1 MAGSISSCYG
11 AYRLG
16 KPTSPW
22 ARRFYGERR
31 PDMEAN
37 SERRFQIGRRTDR
50 VKERCWDAIGGV
62 TGDEYEARLSSI
74 DRP

>member
-1 MAGSISSCYG
+1 
-11 AYRLG
+11 
-16 KPTSPW
+16 
-22 ARRFYGERR
+22 
-31 PDMEAN
+31 MEAN